1 LPRRP
6 VAPPLGALLAHHIL
20 PNTRRLEQY
29 AMNFS
34 GLAHIEGI
42 DPSPARQ
49 FSPGKGASRGSR
61 IAELTGAVACL

>member
-1 LPRRP
+1 
-6 VAPPLGALLAHHIL
+6 
-20 PNTRRLEQY
+20 
-29 AMNFS
+29 MNFS
-34 GLAHIEGI
+34 GLAHIEGN